1 MRYPVLC
8 LAIALPLLTARPA
21 LAAPGPA
28 EPRAG
33 ESTRSRDHADDLFD
47 KGKEAFNLGKI
58 EDAYALYQ
66 KAWAL
71 KQTHDIAGNMA
82 QAELKLGKVRAA
94 AEHISFAIAHFPPT
108 SVSDPR
114 PALEKVLVGLRQQ
127 LGVMRL
133 KLNVPGAKIAIDGR
147 ALGES
152 QSLDEVFVEPGTH
165 TFVAELAGYANATAT
180 AMAMAGSRNEVT
192 LTLVK
197 EAPVE
202 RVEPPVPPKQDP
214 KPPGIASGPSPVLL
228 VVGGVLAVAGI
239 ATGIGLTVA
248 ANGKGDEVA
257 TFSAQVPGRSACTG
271 VAPPSA
277 CAELSGAAATR
288 DTLSNAAAV
297 SFLAGGTFALVTAG
311 LGIWSA
317 KTPSKTGIVR
327 AAPIIGASQGGVMIS
342 GSW

>member
-1 MRYPVLC
+1 MRYPFLC
-8 LAIALPLLTARPA
+8 LAIALPWLPALPA

-28 EPRAG
+28 DPKSG
-33 ESTRSRDHADDLFD
+33 ESIRSRDHADELFD

-82 QAELKLGKVRAA
+82 QAELKLGRVRAA

-127 LGVMRL
+127 LGVMHL

-152 QSLDEVFVEPGTH
+152 QSLDEVFVEPGAH

-180 AMAMAGSRNEVT
+180 ETATAGSRNEVT

-202 RVEPPVPPKQDP
+202 RTELP
-214 KPPGIASGPSPVLL
+214 KPPNPIVEPVPRSKLPGIVVGATGGVGLGVGLALLAIGGGKGTSADDLLSQVRTREGIDVVCPKAAECAEIKSLRSTRDNDVNAGRVLVGIGSAAL
-228 VVGGVLAVAGI
+228 VVGVAYLLWPQ
-239 ATGIGLTVA
+239 AKPESTGKV
-248 ANGKGDEVA
+248 
-257 TFSAQVPGRSACTG
+257 R
-271 VAPPSA
+271 VAPM
-277 CAELSGAAATR
+277 
-288 DTLSNAAAV
+288 
-297 SFLAGGTFALVTAG
+297 
-311 LGIWSA
+311 
-317 KTPSKTGIVR
+317 
-327 AAPIIGASQGGVMIS
+327 ASPTSGGVWLT
-342 GSW
+342 GAF